1 MVSGVRWMSINQVG
15 VQIIRL
21 VVQLAMARILE
32 PRAFGLMVM
41 ALVVLS
47 FLEILRGFGT
57 GMAVVQ
63 RDHVDQGLLSSVFFF
78 NLGLGVAITGLL
90 ALLAPLVSAG
100 YGDSALT
107 PVLQV
112 IGLSLFVLSAGDLQQ
127 WLLRR
132 DLRFAPVAA
141 ANIIGTL
148 VNGVSSIVLG
158 VLGAGVWSLVVGNVA
173 GYTMTTVIVWFASP
187 WRPNAHFSFTDI
199 RQLLGFSANLS
210 AFNVFNFFLLNGDKI
225 IVGRFLGAGPLGF
238 YGMAQRVLMYP
249 VTSVLTSLQEVMF
262 AGLSRIKDDHA
273 EVRRIYFRA
282 CAVCAMLCFPAM
294 AVLAVV
300 ADNLVHVV
308 LGEQWDPLVP
318 LIQILAPIGGIQAVS
333 FSTGT
338 IFESQGRTDL
348 YLRWGIFSGLL
359 MLGSYFAGLPWGTNG
374 VAAAYGIV
382 IILLL
387 PPGFIIP
394 FRLINARISELFQ
407 SIWPYLWT
415 TLVTAALTAV
425 VQYGATLAGL
435 PAAANLVGSVA
446 AGGACYVGLM
456 AVLRP
461 DALQDLRRFAGVGRP
476 SAPAAQAQS
485 NQNDVSQALPQSG

>member
-1 MVSGVRWMSINQVG
+1 MVRGVRWMSLNQIA
-15 VQIIRL
+15 VQVIRL
-21 VVQLAMARILE
+21 VVQIAMARILE
-32 PRAFGLMVM
+32 PKAFGLMVM
-41 ALVVLS
+41 ALVVLA

-63 RDHVDQGLLSSVFFF
+63 RGDVDQNLLSSVFFF
-78 NLGLGVAITGLL
+78 NLGLGLGITGLL
-90 ALLAPLVSAG
+90 ALLAPLVSAA

-112 IGLSLFVLSAGDLQQ
+112 IGLSLLVLSVGDLQQ

-132 DLRFAPVAA
+132 DLRFAPVAI
-141 ANIIGTL
+141 ANIVGAL
-148 VNGVSSIVLG
+148 FNGVSSIVLG
-158 VLGAGVWSLVVGNVA
+158 LMGAGVWSLVIGNVA
-173 GYTMTTVIVWFASP
+173 GCAVTAVLVWFASP
-187 WRPNAHFSFTDI
+187 WRPSAHFSFADI
-199 RQLLGFSANLS
+199 RLLLGFSANLS
-210 AFNVFNFFLLNGDKI
+210 AFNIFNFFLLNGDKI

-249 VTSVLTSLQEVMF
+249 VTSVLSSLQEVMF

-282 CAVCAMLCFPAM
+282 CAVCTMLCFPAM

-300 ADNLVHVV
+300 AENLVHIV
-308 LGEQWDPLVP
+308 LGDAWDPLVP

-387 PPGFIIP
+387 PPGFLIP
-394 FRLINARISELFQ
+394 FRLIDARISELIRT
-407 SIWPYLWT
+407 IWPYLWM
-415 TLVTAALTAV
+415 TLVTAALTAA
-425 VQYGATLAGL
+425 VQYGAERAEL
-435 PAAANLVGSVA
+435 PTTANLVTSLL

-456 AVLRP
+456 AMVRP
-461 DALQDLRRFAGVGRP
+461 AALEDLRRFAGVGRGG
-476 SAPAAQAQS
+476 APATQ
-485 NQNDVSQALPQSG
+485 PQSRTQEVSYTLPGSG